1 MAAFS
6 AGLREEVD
14 LDDLQDHI
22 LAVVQETLQPEVVSL
37 WLETR
42 LQNRGATG

>member
-14 LDDLQDHI
+14 IEQLSERL
-22 LAVVQETLQPEVVSL
+22 LAVVEETLQPESLSL
-37 WLETR
+37 WLKEK
-42 LQNRGATG
+42 